1 VGKRDWRYKGKGED
15 EEGGLDL
22 SEEVAGGRDMS
33 AMYFLL
39 SRATRV
45 LIT

>member
-1 VGKRDWRYKGKGED
+1 MGEIDWRCKGKGED
-15 EEGGLDL
+15 EEGGLEEL
-22 SEEVAGGRDMS
+22 EEVAGGRDIS

-39 SRATRV
+39 SGATGI